1 MSNKT
6 LARVVIDIGYVV
18 DINDPDMI
26 ERARACFY
34 EDLMAMHKHDE
45 LGDAIEIGEPD
56 PTLSESDIPAFLLD
70 DKDVEEEVYEL

>member
-1 MSNKT
+1 MNKT
-6 LARVVIDIGYVV
+6 LAKITIDLGYVV

-26 ERARACFY
+26 EQARNAFY
-34 EDLMAMHKHDE
+34 EDIMSMVKYGE

-56 PTLSESDIPAFLLD
+56 PTLTTDDIPAFLFD